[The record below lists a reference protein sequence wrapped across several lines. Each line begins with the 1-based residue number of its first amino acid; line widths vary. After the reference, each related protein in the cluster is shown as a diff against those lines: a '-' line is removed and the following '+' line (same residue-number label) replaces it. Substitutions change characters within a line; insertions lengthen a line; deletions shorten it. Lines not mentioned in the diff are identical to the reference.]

1 MKKETRNGLITGAIG
16 IVLVIIAFLLGRCT
30 YECPEPETIEK
41 HDTMLIH
48 SVDTVTVHKDSIV
61 YKDRVILDTF
71 IIRDTFLVSEQLTYE
86 DSLSKIWVSGINP
99 AIDSIVHY
107 IPRDTVII
115 NNDITHVV
123 KKKWN
128 FGIGVG
134 GYVGAGVGYNPLKGS
149 FGVNAPEVGVGV
161 IVGIMYCP

>member
-41 HDTMLIH
+41 HDTTYIH
-48 SVDTVTVHKDSIV
+48 STDTVKVDTII
-61 YKDRVILDTF
+61 YKDRIVLDTF
-71 IIRDTFLVSEQLTYE
+71 YIRDTFLVREQLTYE
-86 DSLSKIWVSGINP
+86 DSLSKIYVSGIDP
-99 AIDSIVHY
+99 SIDSIIHY

-115 NNDITHVV
+115 TNDITHVV